1 MEQLAGSHMVFI
13 AAGMGGGTGTG
24 AAPVIARAVREAGI
38 LTVGVVTKPFAL
50 EGDRRMRVAEKGI
63 TELQQF
69 VHTLIVIPNQNLFR
83 VANDRTTM
91 SQAFAMA
98 DEVLHA
104 GVRGVTDLIVMPG
117 LINLDFADI
126 KSVITEMGKA
136 MMGTGEAEGEDRAM
150 RAADMAISNP
160 LLDDVTMKGAKGVL
174 INITGGPDLML
185 FEVEQAAN
193 RIRAEVDPDA
203 NIIFGNTILEEMEGR
218 IRVSVV
224 ATGID
229 AEHDQD
235 AGKGAHPASA
245 SEAAGFP
252 HRAGQAHA
260 PAVVNPVQAQV
271 DSLAAE
277 LNAAPV
283 TNHGTSHGT
292 NHGAAE
298 VHTLGGKDSPIIE
311 EPATQAVTGKYPAT
325 ENYRP
330 LSEQPL
336 AYRSQPEK
344 KTGWSLF
351 GRKKAVR
358 AGHARRAA
366 AGGPSPRHG
375 DTHAAAASRRTGC
388 TPARRRGSV
397 PRSWHR
403 RAVRDTGVPA
413 AAVQLIVLLAK
424 APLELSLIGLT
435 GKKFPTKTQKGGSDR
450 PFSFITHTWPQ
461 NFGSMKRR
469 KTIFPPSPRILN
481 HTAATTTASWHEYP
495 KSDAEMAEWF
505 AARKRDF
512 TVLAARDA
520 SGFLGYATYGPFRAP
535 SGYRT
540 HGRALHLCARR
551 CARPRHRQGA
561 AGGPDRKSAR
571 PGPACADRWGRTAIT
586 HSASHCTRQFG
597 FDGDRAPAR
606 GRAANSTAG

>member
-1 MEQLAGSHMVFI
+1 MAINLKIPEMKELRPRITVLGVGGAGGNAVNNMIEAGLDGVEFVVANTDAQALSQSKAPTRIQLGVGTTEGLGAGAQPEVGRAGAEESLSEIMEHLAGAHMVFI

-63 TELQQF
+63 ADLQQY

-83 VANDRTTM
+83 VASDRTTM

-136 MMGTGEAEGEDRAM
+136 MMGTGEAEGEERAL

-229 AEHDQD
+229 AEQVKMPEKVHTLR
-235 AGKGAHPASA
+235 
-245 SEAAGFP
+245 P
-252 HRAGQAHA
+252 HLKPQAFRIEPKPA
-260 PAVVNPVQAQV
+260 PAAAVNPVQAQV

-277 LNAAPV
+277 LNAAP
-283 TNHGTSHGT
+283 SH
-292 NHGAAE
+292 AAVAE

-311 EPATQAVTGKYPAT
+311 EPVAQAAAKYPAT
-325 ENYRP
+325 ESYRP

-336 AYRSQPEK
+336 AQRAQQEK
-344 KTGWSLF
+344 KAGWSLF
-351 GRKKAVR
+351 GRRKPAQ
-358 AGHARRAA
+358 A
-366 AGGPSPRHG
+366 
-375 DTHAAAASRRTGC
+375 DMRTE
-388 TPARRRGSV
+388 
-397 PRSWHR
+397 
-403 RAVRDTGVPA
+403 
-413 AAVQLIVLLAK
+413 
-424 APLELSLIGLT
+424 PL
-435 GKKFPTKTQKGGSDR
+435 PVDR
-450 PFSFITHTWPQ
+450 PRATATPMQRPQ
-461 NFGSMKRR
+461 AGEPAQPQQTGEDLFPDHGTDEQFEIPAFLRR
-469 KTIFPPSPRILN
+469 QSN
-481 HTAATTTASWHEYP
+481 
-495 KSDAEMAEWF
+495 
-505 AARKRDF
+505 
-512 TVLAARDA
+512 
-520 SGFLGYATYGPFRAP
+520 
-535 SGYRT
+535 
-540 HGRALHLCARR
+540 
-551 CARPRHRQGA
+551 
-561 AGGPDRKSAR
+561 
-571 PGPACADRWGRTAIT
+571 
-586 HSASHCTRQFG
+586 
-597 FDGDRAPAR
+597 
-606 GRAANSTAG
+606 